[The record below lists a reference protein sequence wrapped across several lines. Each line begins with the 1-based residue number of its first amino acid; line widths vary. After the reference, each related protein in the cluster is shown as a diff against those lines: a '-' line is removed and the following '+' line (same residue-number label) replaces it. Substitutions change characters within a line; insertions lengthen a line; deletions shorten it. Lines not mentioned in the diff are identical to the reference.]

1 MRHSKN
7 PAKHFHSI
15 PPTDGQSERT
25 NQSLEQYLRLYCG
38 SRQDDW
44 AHWLPLAQYTH
55 NSWPNATTKKVPF
68 ELILG
73 FIPQAHQPDRE
84 ATVPDINTRVSSIK
98 EAREEAQA
106 AISKTQEKM
115 IKNSKFVEFKI
126 NDQVWLDGANIKRPY
141 ASKKLSPRR
150 YGPFRVVAKISHVAY
165 RLQLP
170 STWGIHNVFH
180 AALLTPYKET
190 PEHGPNFLEPPPEVI
205 EGEEEWEV
213 EQILGKRHFGRGR
226 KLQYLVR
233 WKGYSPA
240 HDQWIDR
247 HNLHANDLKS
257 EYESRT
263 PPRRSIRTPRRKP
276 TDTIRTLRLQPPI
289 SYPPYL
295 DPDIAQ
301 SPLLLPPT
309 SRTRHPR
316 PKTEIDAIRTL
327 LGLPMSDASTTKP
340 EISSPQVPLR
350 EPPPPH
356 TSTRLHRT
364 PTVDAAVFA
373 GTTQHAPTQFA
384 PVLTPNTGTPRLML
398 VPIGGTFILTEPP
411 PHFQSQPP
419 ITTPDNTPPDPGPS
433 SHGNAN

>member
-1 MRHSKN
+1 
-7 PAKHFHSI
+7 
-15 PPTDGQSERT
+15 
-25 NQSLEQYLRLYCG
+25 
-38 SRQDDW
+38 
-44 AHWLPLAQYTH
+44 
-55 NSWPNATTKKVPF
+55 
-68 ELILG
+68 
-73 FIPQAHQPDRE
+73 
-84 ATVPDINTRVSSIK
+84 
-98 EAREEAQA
+98 
-106 AISKTQEKM
+106 M

-150 YGPFRVVAKISHVAY
+150 YGPFRVVAKISHIAY

-180 AALLTPYKET
+180 VALLTLYKET

-213 EQILGKRHFGRGR
+213 EQVLGKRHFGRGR

-247 HNLHANDLKS
+247 RDLHANDLIS

-309 SRTRHPR
+309 SHNSNPHP
-316 PKTEIDAIRTL
+316 KNEIDAIRML
-327 LGLPMSDASTTKP
+327 LGLPMSDASTSEP
-340 EISSPQVPLR
+340 EVLRPENPLPEATPIHTRTSLQRSP
-350 EPPPPH
+350 
-356 TSTRLHRT
+356 TMDTT
-364 PTVDAAVFA
+364 VFA
-373 GTTQHAPTQFA
+373 GNTQHAPTQFA
-384 PVLTPNTGTPRLML
+384 PILNPGTGL
-398 VPIGGTFILTEPP
+398 
-411 PHFQSQPP
+411 S
-419 ITTPDNTPPDPGPS
+419 
-433 SHGNAN
+433 